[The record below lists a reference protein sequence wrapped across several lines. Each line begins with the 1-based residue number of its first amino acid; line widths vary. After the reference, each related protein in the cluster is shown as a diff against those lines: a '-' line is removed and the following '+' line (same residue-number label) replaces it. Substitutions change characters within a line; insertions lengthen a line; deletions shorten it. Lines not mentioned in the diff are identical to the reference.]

1 MLIIDFTGIYENE
14 GFTFHAEGS
23 PRSLLRLNDVT
34 GTNCICDD
42 FAWAKIKE
50 RLLELEKLPYIR
62 FFDSGNYHYMSKVLM
77 DVMNDKEKLPEFDLV
92 MFDHH
97 PDMKWTSYGEILSCG
112 SWVLNA
118 LKDIEG
124 LRNVYII
131 GADEKLTK
139 EVQEEHPE
147 YEKRVNFVKNM
158 DAFWDTWAAENSEV
172 SDDGTEGSATGTA
185 PDRRVYIS
193 VDKDVISRD
202 ELATNWDQGE
212 MTIEELKKALDDLN
226 SRFQGRILAVDV
238 CGECTPDSEDLFTE
252 QGVASSNRVNQM
264 ICDIFSEN

>member
-14 GFTFHAEGS
+14 GFTFHAEGN

-42 FAWAKIKE
+42 FAWEKIKE
-50 RLLELEKLPYIR
+50 RLMELDKLPYIR

-77 DVMNDKEKLPEFDLV
+77 DVMNEKEELPEFDLV

-118 LKDIEG
+118 LKDIPA
-124 LRNVYII
+124 LRKVYII

-139 EVQEEHPE
+139 EVQDEHPE
-147 YEKRVNFVKNM
+147 YENRVTFLRDM
-158 DAFWDTWAAENSEV
+158 ESFWAARGNNNEA
-172 SDDGTEGSATGTA
+172 SDGNGADSRADEETV
-185 PDRRVYIS
+185 RKVYIS

-212 MTIEELKKALDDLN
+212 MTIDELKKALEDLKN
-226 SRFQGRILAVDV
+226 RFEGRILAVDV

-264 ICDIFSEN
+264 ICDVFSEN

>member
-14 GFTFHAEGS
+14 GFTFHAEGA

-50 RLLELEKLPYIR
+50 RLLELEKLPSLR
-62 FFDSGNYHYMSKVLM
+62 FFDSGNYHYMSRVLM
-77 DVMNDKEKLPEFDLV
+77 DVMNDKKELPDFDLV

-118 LKDIEG
+118 LKDISS

-131 GADEKLTK
+131 GADEKLIK
-139 EVQEEHPE
+139 EVQDEHPE
-147 YEKRVNFVKNM
+147 YENRVTFVRDMN
-158 DAFWDTWAAENSEV
+158 AFTDTYRNEGDAAEI
-172 SDDGTEGSATGTA
+172 
-185 PDRRVYIS
+185 YIS
-193 VDKDVISRD
+193 VDKDVISRE

-212 MTIEELKKALDDLN
+212 MTIEELKKALGDLKD
-226 SRFQGRILAVDV
+226 RFRGRILAVDV
-238 CGECTPDSEDLFTE
+238 CGECAPDSDDIFTE
-252 QGVASSNRVNQM
+252 QGVTSSNRVNQM
-264 ICDIFSEN
+264 ICDIFAEN